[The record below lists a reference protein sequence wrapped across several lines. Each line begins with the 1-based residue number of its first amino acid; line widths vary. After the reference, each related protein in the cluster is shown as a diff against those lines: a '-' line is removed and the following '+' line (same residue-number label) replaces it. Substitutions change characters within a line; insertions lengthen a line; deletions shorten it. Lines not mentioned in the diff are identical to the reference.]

1 MTGFVDAADILKGRY
16 EEGAAVKLRGWIYT
30 SRSSGG
36 IQFLELRDGS
46 GVIQCTLN
54 KRDVDEDTF
63 NEVEKYPLETALE
76 LRGVVK
82 RDDRAPG
89 GWELRVNG
97 VGDVY
102 VAQPDYP
109 IVKKEQGIEFLMD
122 NRHLYIREPKLQNIF
137 QIRAKFLEAARCW
150 FKDNGYTEVHTPMFM
165 TASVEGG
172 STLFSVEYFDKKGV
186 YLSQSWQLYA
196 EALIS
201 SLGKIYTIA
210 PSFRAEPS
218 RTRRHLSEFLHME
231 LEEPWIDLDGIMTT
245 GDRLVSHIANV
256 LGEEIP
262 EKVRKAGGD
271 PGYLAGLKPP
281 FPRMS
286 YDDAVETV
294 QKQGVEMYWG
304 DDFGWQQEEPL
315 TEQFEKPTWVVGF
328 PSGIKPFYHMP
339 NPDRAE
345 VTMSADLLAPAGY
358 GEIIGGG
365 QRVHDY
371 EQLYQRTIDDGLDPS
386 NYEWYMDLRKWGTV
400 PHSGFGL
407 GVERVLMW
415 MLKLEHIRDTVPF
428 PRDMRRVYP

>member
-1 MTGFVDAADILKGRY
+1 LTGFVKAADILHGKY
-16 EEGAAVKLRGWIYT
+16 DDGAEVKLRGWIYT

-36 IQFLELRDGS
+36 IQFLEVRDGS

-54 KRDVDEDTF
+54 KRTIDEETF
-63 NEVEKYPLETALE
+63 NAVEKYPLETALE
-76 LRGVVK
+76 LKGK
-82 RDDRAPG
+82 IKQDQRAPG
-89 GWELRVNG
+89 GWELRVTG
-97 VGDVY
+97 IGAVY
-102 VAQPDYP
+102 ESKLDYP
-109 IVKKEQGIEFLMD
+109 IVKKEQGVEFLMD
-122 NRHLYIREPKLQNIF
+122 NRHLYIREPKLQKIF
-137 QIRAKFLEAARCW
+137 QLRAKFLMAARDW
-150 FKDNGYTEVHTPMFM
+150 FKEHEYTEVQTPMFM

-172 STLFSVEYFDKKGV
+172 STLFSVDYFEREGV

-231 LEEPWIDLDGIMTT
+231 LEEPWSNLSDIQDT
-245 GDRLVSHIANV
+245 GDRLVSHIANT
-256 LGEEIP
+256 LASEMS
-262 EKVRKAGGD
+262 EKVKEAGRD
-271 PGYLAGLKPP
+271 PEYLAGLKAP
-281 FPRMS
+281 FPKIT
-286 YDDAVETV
+286 YDEAVEIV
-294 QKQGVEMYWG
+294 QGKGVEMFWG
-304 DDFGWQQEEPL
+304 DDFGWQQEGPL
-315 TEQFEKPTWVVGF
+315 TEEFETPFWVVGF

-339 NPDRAE
+339 DPDRPE
-345 VTMSADLLAPAGY
+345 VTLSSDLLAPEGY

-371 EQLYQRTIDDGLDPS
+371 EQLYQRTIDDGLDPA

>member
-1 MTGFVDAADILKGRY
+1 MTGFVKAADILGGKI
-16 EEGAAVKLRGWIYT
+16 EDGAEVKLRGWIYT

-46 GVIQCTLN
+46 GVIQCTLS
-54 KRDVDEDTF
+54 KRNIDEETF
-63 NEVEKYPLETALE
+63 NNVEKYPLETALE
-76 LRGVVK
+76 LKGK
-82 RDDRAPG
+82 IKQDERAPG
-89 GWELRVNG
+89 GWEVRVNG
-97 VGDVY
+97 VGAVY
-102 VAQPDYP
+102 ESKPDYP

-137 QIRAKFLEAARCW
+137 QIRAKFLEAARDW
-150 FKDNGYTEVHTPMFM
+150 FKENEYTEVQTPMFM

-172 STLFSVEYFDKKGV
+172 STLFSVDYFEREGV

-201 SLGKIYTIA
+201 SLGKIFTIA

-231 LEEPWIDLDGIMTT
+231 LEEPWSTLSDIQNT
-245 GDRLVSHIANV
+245 GDKLVSHIANT
-256 LGEEIP
+256 LASEMP
-262 EKVRKAGGD
+262 EKVKAAGRD
-271 PGYLAGLKPP
+271 PEYLASLKAP
-281 FPRMS
+281 FPKIS
-286 YDDAVETV
+286 YDEAVEIV
-294 QKQGVEMYWG
+294 QSKGVEMFWG
-304 DDFGWQQEEPL
+304 DDFGWQQEGPL
-315 TEQFEKPTWVVGF
+315 TEEFETPFWVVGF

-339 NPDRAE
+339 DPDRAE
-345 VTMSADLLAPAGY
+345 VTLSSDLLAPEGY

-365 QRVHDY
+365 QRVHNY

-415 MLKLEHIRDTVPF
+415 MLKLDHIRDTVPF